1 MDEKIFCQSCGMPMT
16 QEAHFATNADGSRNN
31 DYCCYCYDKGAFK
44 QDCTMEEMID
54 CCVKIGQDMGMYL
67 DPEQARSRCSP
78 GSPRSNGGKG
88 TRRRAEAAANF
99 FSCFTMLCGRIT
111 LATIPNFSKG
121 RRSDAS
127 AH

>member
-54 CCVKIGQDMGMYL
+54 RAGYGHVFGSGAGA
-67 DPEQARSRCSP
+67 QADARLVPHAQTVERERGAGLRQRQTSLAVLQCFA
-78 GSPRSNGGKG
+78 GG
-88 TRRRAEAAANF
+88 
-99 FSCFTMLCGRIT
+99 
-111 LATIPNFSKG
+111 
-121 RRSDAS
+121 
-127 AH
+127 

>member
-16 QEAHFATNADGSRNN
+16 QEAHFAINTDGSRNN

-67 DPEQARSRCSP
+67 DPEQARRQMLAWFP
-78 GSPRSNGGKG
+78 TLKRWKG
-88 TRRRAEAAANF
+88 NAAQ
-99 FSCFTMLCGRIT
+99 G
-111 LATIPNFSKG
+111 
-121 RRSDAS
+121 
-127 AH
+127 